1 MHLTFKLTA
10 VDMVEDLGSVGS
22 SIFSPCGDAIRLPKL
37 LIIIRGLFMSS
48 IYVRV
53 TPQDL

>member
-10 VDMVEDLGSVGS
+10 VDMVEDLGS

-37 LIIIRGLFMSS
+37 LIIMRGLPLHYYAVVQGIFP
-48 IYVRV
+48 Y
-53 TPQDL
+53 L